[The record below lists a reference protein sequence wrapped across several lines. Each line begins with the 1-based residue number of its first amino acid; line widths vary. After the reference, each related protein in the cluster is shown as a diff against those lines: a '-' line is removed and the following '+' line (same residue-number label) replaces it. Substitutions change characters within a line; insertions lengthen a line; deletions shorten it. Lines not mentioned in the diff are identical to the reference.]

1 MSIVGI
7 YHIIYFFE
15 TGRNQS
21 KKTEVKILNDSIQF
35 WQLFK
40 AICDQLI
47 HKITEMCSLSNPDY
61 CPPPPPTPPVGV
73 GVWVKVRISLGLGA
87 NQTIALG

>member
-7 YHIIYFFE
+7 YHITYFFE

-61 CPPPPPTPPVGV
+61 CPPSSSPPPPHPASWGW
-73 GVWVKVRISLGLGA
+73 GQG
-87 NQTIALG
+87 QD